1 MKKQYIL
8 LMTVLTT
15 VCALSAMTDQEAA
28 KKAAEILSGIVSGH
42 TTCCDTSN
50 LFKGT
55 LDFSMWNINIAKMKQ
70 FVQQVIDENRGVW
83 LGFKSSTLTNA
94 LSAISDAESQL
105 ATRIKT
111 TRTFLNSAPDLAQ
124 QITLLQKITADM
136 LSVEQTLNANK
147 YTGAKEEARKLL
159 ASTAMFVGD
168 TAKKAAR
175 DAQRK

>member
-8 LMTVLTT
+8 LTAVLT
-15 VCALSAMTDQEAA
+15 LSSAVFAMTDQEAA
-28 KKAAEILSGIVSGH
+28 KKASDILGGIVSGH
-42 TTCCDTSN
+42 NLAFGKDN
-50 LFKGT
+50 LFKEAI
-55 LDFSMWNINIAKMKQ
+55 DFSMWNINIAKMKQ
-70 FVQQVIDENRGVW
+70 FVEQVIDENRGVW

-94 LSAISDAESQL
+94 LSAISNAESNL
-105 ATRIKT
+105 ITRIKT